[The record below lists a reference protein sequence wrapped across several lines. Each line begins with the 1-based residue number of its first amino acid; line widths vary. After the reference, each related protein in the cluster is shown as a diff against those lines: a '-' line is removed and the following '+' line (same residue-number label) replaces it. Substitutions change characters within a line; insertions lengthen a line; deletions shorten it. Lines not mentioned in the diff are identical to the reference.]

1 MYLFFI
7 YILIAM
13 TSQICIKYTTNKN
26 RSLSNYNFIFKIF
39 KNPLFLVSY
48 ILSFINILI
57 WILILKENS
66 LSKSTFILS
75 LLHPLFLLSDYT
87 LFKIK
92 VGKINLLGA
101 FLIVL
106 GISLL
111 I

>member
-1 MYLFFI
+1 
-7 YILIAM
+7 M